1 MCSFW
6 LCESI
11 VANPI
16 IYRLVPRP
24 SRFETRQY
32 LGHGRRHGLGQRC
45 GICEHLSPTHNLSQE
60 LTAGLPAK
68 SSCVQLRRPAGG
80 CRRWKYSMW
89 TSSAEICGRK
99 VWRNNIFPIA
109 QYLTTSLTKLFNFI
123 LNKGSYPDSRSTGLI
138 SPIFKSGNK
147 SDPSNYRGICVT
159 SCLGK
164 LFSAVLNNRL
174 LNYLQDHSSIHPSQI
189 GFLKGFQTSDHIFS
203 LRTLIDKYVTNAN
216 KGKLF
221 CCFVDF
227 QKAFDSIWHDGL
239 LHKLLH
245 KNIGG
250 QFYHLISD
258 MYSKTKCA
266 VKNGNKRSSVLLW
279 LWQRS
284 ATRVY
289 PFSFIVQFISRW
301 ISPLTRIFT
310 WHRLNYFTKWAPCQ
324 LFILCRW
331 SNLNIKKCRWSSET
345 NKYPPQL

>member
-1 MCSFW
+1 M
-6 LCESI
+6 L
-11 VANPI
+11 
-16 IYRLVPRP
+16 
-24 SRFETRQY
+24 
-32 LGHGRRHGLGQRC
+32 
-45 GICEHLSPTHNLSQE
+45 
-60 LTAGLPAK
+60 K
-68 SSCVQLRRPAGG
+68 SG
-80 CRRWKYSMW
+80 
-89 TSSAEICGRK
+89 
-99 VWRNNIFPIA
+99 A

-123 LNKGSYPDSRSTGLI
+123 LNKGNYPDSWSTGLL

-164 LFSAVLNNRL
+164 LFSAVLNNKL

-189 GFLKGFQTSDHIFS
+189 GFLKGFRTSDHIFS

-227 QKAFDSIWHDGL
+227 QKAFNSIWHDGL

-266 VKNGNKRSSVLLW
+266 VKNGNKRSSFFDYDRGVRQGCILSPLL
-279 LWQRS
+279 LNLYLDEFPRLLESSRDTDSITLPNGLPVNCLFYADDLILILRS
-284 ATRVY
+284 AAGLQKQ
-289 PFSFIVQFISRW
+289 INI
-301 ISPLTRIFT
+301 L
-310 WHRLNYFTKWAPCQ
+310 HNYSEKWLLKINLKKTKH
-324 LFILCRW
+324 
-331 SNLNIKKCRWSSET
+331 
-345 NKYPPQL
+345 